1 MRRRA
6 STIGGYVYWPWF
18 DLAMRFAEM
27 STAASQ
33 VVAHRAQRIVAA
45 GANPN
50 ARDRREFSLMRQEKF
65 DAATLSAQAIGAE
78 LIRINCRLGTQAWLA
93 MRTAATNML
102 SLAGSR
108 TPLQAVARQAR
119 LASTLRRSA
128 LTPASLSTAVASLT
142 RAAMKPVHS
151 RATRN
156 AKRLY
161 RR

>member
-1 MRRRA
+1 MR
-6 STIGGYVYWPWF
+6 
-18 DLAMRFAEM
+18 LAEM
-27 STAASQ
+27 SIAASQ
-33 VVAHRAQRIVAA
+33 VVAHRTQRIVAA

-50 ARDRREFSLMRQEKF
+50 ARDRREFSLMRQEKI
-65 DAATLSAQAIGAE
+65 AAAALSAQAVGAE
-78 LIRINCRLGTQAWLA
+78 LVRINYRLCAQAWLA
-93 MRTAATNML
+93 MLTTTTSML
-102 SLAGSR
+102 SFAGSR

-119 LASTLRRSA
+119 LARTLHRSA
-128 LTPASLSTAVASLT
+128 PTAASISSAVASLT